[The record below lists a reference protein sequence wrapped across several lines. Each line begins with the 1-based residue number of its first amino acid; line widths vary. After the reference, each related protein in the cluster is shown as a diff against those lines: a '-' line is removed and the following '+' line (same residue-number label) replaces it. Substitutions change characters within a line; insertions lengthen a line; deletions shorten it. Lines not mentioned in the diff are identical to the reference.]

1 MLRDSGHD
9 VAFRDVWEEPL
20 SRDLIERFHAKF
32 GQRLIN
38 DRSTTWRNLTEKEK
52 NQPPIDLLISH
63 PTLMKRPVI
72 EGDENFTL
80 GWDKTV
86 QAYYLG

>member
-1 MLRDSGHD
+1 MLRESGRN
-9 VAFRDVWEEPL
+9 VAFRDVREDPL
-20 SRDLIERFHAKF
+20 TPETIERFLANF

-38 DRSTTWRNLTEKEK
+38 DRSTTWRNLTEEEK

-72 EGDENFTL
+72 EDGDDLTL

-86 QAYYLG
+86 QAHYLG

>member
-1 MLRDSGHD
+1 MLKESGHE
-9 VAFRDVWEEPL
+9 VAFRDVRDEPL
-20 SRDLIERFHAKF
+20 TQETVERFLANF

-72 EGDENFTL
+72 EDGDDLTL

-86 QAYYLG
+86 QAHYLG

>member
-1 MLRDSGHD
+1 MLKESCRD
-9 VAFRDVWEEPL
+9 VTFRDVREEPL
-20 SRDLIERFHAKF
+20 TRETIERLLADF
-32 GQRLIN
+32 GDKLIN
-38 DRSTTWRNLTEKEK
+38 GRSTAWRNLTETEK
-52 NQPPIDLLISH
+52 NQAPVDLLVSH

-72 EGDENFTL
+72 EGEDHLTL